1 MKDLLAKI
9 DKNQQLINSF
19 RPLKKEEVAQIKE
32 YYRIGMTYS
41 SNAIEGNS
49 LTDTETKV
57 VLEDG
62 ITIGGKPLK
71 DHYEASG
78 HSDAFDYLYK
88 LAKKQEVGETDVKRF
103 HQLFYHR
110 IDAENAGKY
119 RKIKI
124 FVTGAEHSFPN
135 YTQVPKLMK
144 EFIISIKELR
154 GKKHPVELAAI
165 THKDFVNIH
174 PFVDGNGRVARL
186 LMNLILLQEG
196 YNIAL
201 ISPVLRVQYLQAIK
215 KSYRDDKD
223 FIKFI
228 AEAVYETQKEYIR
241 LMK

>member
-1 MKDLLAKI
+1 MQNILEKI
-9 DKNQQLINSF
+9 DKNQQIISSF
-19 RPLKKEEVAQIKE
+19 RPLKKAELAQVKE

-62 ITIGGKPLK
+62 ITIGGKPLR

-78 HSDAFDYLYK
+78 HSDAFDFLYK
-88 LAKKQEVGETDVKRF
+88 IAKKQELTEAAVKKF

-110 IDAENAGKY
+110 IDAESAGKY

-124 FVTGAEHSFPN
+124 FVTDAEHSFPN
-135 YTQVPKLMK
+135 YDQVPQLMK
-144 EFIISIKELR
+144 KFILSIQELR

-165 THKDFVNIH
+165 AHKDFVNIH

-215 KSYRDDKD
+215 KSYRDDRD

-228 AEAVYETQKEYIR
+228 AAAVYETQKDYIR